1 MVSEHVKQL
10 RASLTDAEVRLWH
23 EVRRSAL
30 GHKFR
35 RQHALGPYIVD
46 FICLAQKLIIELDG
60 GQHGEP
66 ENAAKDTER
75 TAWLEERGYKVIRF
89 WNNDVLENMDAVL
102 IRIQDELKAS
112 D

>member
-10 RASLTDAEVRLWH
+10 RANLTDAELRLWH

-35 RQHALGPYIVD
+35 RQHPLGPYVVD
-46 FICLAQKLIIELDG
+46 FICLAQKLIVELDG
-60 GQHGEP
+60 GQHAEP
-66 ENAAKDTER
+66 ENAAKDVER
-75 TAWLEERGYKVIRF
+75 TAWLKQSGYRIIRF
-89 WNNDVLENMDAVL
+89 WNNDVLENMSGVL
-102 IRIQDELKAS
+102 IRIQDELKAR

>member
-10 RASLTDAEVRLWH
+10 RANLTDAELRLWH

-35 RQHALGPYIVD
+35 RQHALGPYVVD

-60 GQHGEP
+60 GQHAEP
-66 ENAAKDTER
+66 ENAVKETER
-75 TAWLEERGYKVIRF
+75 SVWLEQRGYKVIRVG
-89 WNNDVLENMDAVL
+89 NNDIIENMSGVL
-102 IRIQDELKAS
+102 IRIHDELKARE
-112 D
+112 

>member
-10 RASLTDAEVRLWH
+10 RENLTNAELRLWH

-35 RQHALGPYIVD
+35 RQHPLGPYVVD

-66 ENAAKDTER
+66 ENAAKDAKRTE
-75 TAWLEERGYKVIRF
+75 WLESSGYRVIRF
-89 WNNDVLENMDAVL
+89 WNNDVLQNIEGVL
-102 IRIQDELKAS
+102 QRIQDELKVEQ
-112 D
+112 